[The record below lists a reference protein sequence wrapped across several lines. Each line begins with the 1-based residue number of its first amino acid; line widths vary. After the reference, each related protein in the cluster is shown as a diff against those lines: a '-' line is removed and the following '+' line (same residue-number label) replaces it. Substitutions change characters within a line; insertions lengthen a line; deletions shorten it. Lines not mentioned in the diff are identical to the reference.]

1 MTRPLSAADRREQ
14 GVAVDWLVCFAVKEE
29 SAHFQVSAPMAA
41 SRDVIITGMGGRN
54 AAQAIGGALELWQ
67 PRHVIT
73 AGFAGGL
80 SPDLKCGTVIFDRE
94 EELYLAESLK
104 ALGAL
109 PATFHCANRIITT
122 ALEKGELRRQ
132 TRADAVEMESAI
144 IRTACR
150 KAVVPCST
158 VRVISDA
165 AQEDL
170 PLDFNALMS
179 ANDQINWWRF
189 AREVAGRPTV
199 IPRLLAFQRQTRTA
213 ARNLGRVLT
222 GLVSQPLWCRDGYG
236 VP

>member
-1 MTRPLSAADRREQ
+1 MARPLSAANGREQ
-14 GVAVDWLVCFAVKEE
+14 GVAVDWLICFAVKEE
-29 SAHFQVSAPMAA
+29 AAPFHASAPSAA
-41 SRDVIITGMGGRN
+41 SRAVIITGMGERN
-54 AAQAIGGALELWQ
+54 AAQAIGGALEHWQ

-80 SPDLKCGTVIFDRE
+80 SPDLTCGTVIFDRE
-94 EELYLAESLK
+94 DEPQLAKSLK

-109 PATFHCANRIITT
+109 PATFYCANRIVTT
-122 ALEKGELRRQ
+122 ARGKEELRRQ
-132 TRADAVEMESAI
+132 TGADAVEMESAV

-150 KAVVPCST
+150 KAGLPCST

-165 AQEDL
+165 AQDDL

-189 AREVAGRPTV
+189 AREVAGRPSV

-222 GLVSQPLWCRDGYG
+222 GLVSQPPL
-236 VP
+236 